1 MRSTRARVILG
12 AAVVVVVALGAGVW
26 WFVLRDTSD
35 PKADI
40 DAIDAKGADAGKSVD
55 SPDGTWKVQPGNTV
69 FVGYRVQEQFVADV
83 VEKTATGRTP
93 AVEGTITVAGPKITA
108 TTFTADLTQ
117 LKSDQDRRDSALRER
132 GIESG
137 RFPKATFVLSSP
149 ITLPSSPAKGAT
161 VKVTAAGDLTL
172 HGVTKPV
179 QVALQAR
186 WDGSTISVA
195 GNTPIRF
202 ADYGMDRIEIPGF
215 VKTDDHGT
223 MELQLLFVPS
233 T

>member
-1 MRSTRARVILG
+1 VRSRRARILLS
-12 AAVVVVVALGAGVW
+12 AAIVVVVALGAGVW
-26 WFVLRDTSD
+26 WFVLRDTAD
-35 PKADI
+35 PKADLNR
-40 DAIDAKGADAGKSVD
+40 IDAKGAGKAVD
-55 SPDGTWKVQPGNTV
+55 TPDGSWKVQRDATV

-93 AVEGTITVAGPKITA
+93 VVDGSITVDGKKITA

-132 GIESG
+132 GIESS
-137 RFPKATFVLSSP
+137 RFPKATFVLTSP
-149 ITLPSSPAKGAT
+149 ITLPAAPAKNTTIKLTAT
-161 VKVTAAGDLTL
+161 GDLTL

-179 QVALQAR
+179 DVALQAR

-202 ADYGMDRIEIPGF
+202 ADWGMDRIEIPGF

-223 MELQLLFVPS
+223 MELQLLFVPA
-233 T
+233 